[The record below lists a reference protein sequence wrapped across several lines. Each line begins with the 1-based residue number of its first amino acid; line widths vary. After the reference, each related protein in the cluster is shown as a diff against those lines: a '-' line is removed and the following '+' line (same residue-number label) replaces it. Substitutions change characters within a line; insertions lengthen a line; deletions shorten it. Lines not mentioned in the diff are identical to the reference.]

1 LTFVAV
7 LILTA
12 GAIWYSLSPQFPVA
26 QGLDLRGGM
35 RVTLEPDARKL
46 AGQKVDAETMRLVRS
61 VLENRVNSLGLSGT
75 EVRLKGDDQV
85 LILLPGAKNPE
96 EALATLVTVA
106 QLEFRHL
113 AHVATDERPG
123 GRYQMSVLR
132 SDPAGGQKRSDEGV
146 ERYQFFDRGTN
157 RIVPTSQVLQEAPL
171 ILKGDALRPTSKAG
185 IDPNGTQ
192 PIVSFEFQREGARR
206 FGDFTTK
213 NVGEILAIV
222 LDGEIISAPR
232 IDEPITGGE
241 GQIYGGFRNMVEAR
255 TLANLLNSGALPV
268 PLVPAETHS
277 VGATLG
283 QESIDA
289 SIQAGLAGLAI
300 VLLFMLGY
308 YWLPGVAACL
318 ALVAYA
324 ALTFS
329 LFKGAGLFPPIVL
342 DLPGITGFILSIGM
356 AVDGNVLIFERMK
369 EELRAG
375 RSVSV
380 AIEAGFQRAFTA
392 ILDSNITVWI
402 ISAILIW
409 LGTPMVKGF
418 AITLAIG
425 NAVAMF
431 TAMTVTRSFLRVLTR
446 TAWTRNPALY
456 AIHNSWLN
464 LIFPAW
470 RRGAVMRIYDRRRL
484 YLGFSMALVLASLLL
499 VAVSPFGMGLKPGI
513 DFTGGSV
520 IEVAFRDPN
529 VTRGQVVEALSA
541 SGVRGATVQ
550 IAYAP
555 APTGR
560 SGGKEVPVANI
571 ATTQLPPTKLREVRT
586 ALDRIGGGSIE
597 SMSRVT
603 SIGPSIAAE
612 ATRNGIFATVVAS
625 LAMLLFLAIR
635 FAIGGFATGL
645 KFGAGAV
652 IALFHDVLA
661 TVGLFAL
668 MGWLAG
674 WQVDSLF
681 LTACL
686 GLLGFSVNDTIVI
699 YDRIR
704 ENLGRRQKGE
714 SFSEV
719 SDRSM
724 TESFDRSVNTSF
736 AVILALLMMVI
747 FGGDTLRLF
756 NVALLFGM
764 VIGTYSSVFV
774 ASPLVVL
781 LEQAAGHR
789 PEAVRPTVGRPPTA
803 SAERKPVPQARAGA
817 GTGPGQ
823 SGTHGDRSGA
833 MPGAVLPTS
842 AAIRLKRKR
851 RL

>member
-1 LTFVAV
+1 LRQILTFVAV
-7 LILTA
+7 LALTA
-12 GAIWYSLSPQFPVA
+12 AALWYSLSPQFPVA

-35 RVTLEPDARKL
+35 RVTLEPDYRKL
-46 AGQKVDAETMRLVRS
+46 MGQKVDAETMRLVRS
-61 VLENRVNSLGLSGT
+61 VLENRVNSFGLSGT
-75 EVRLKGDDQV
+75 EVRLKGEDQV

-113 AHVATDERPG
+113 VNVATDERPG
-123 GRYQMSVLR
+123 GRYQMSVLPG
-132 SDPAGGQKRSDEGV
+132 DPVRGEP
-146 ERYQFFDRGTN
+146 ERYQFFDRSTN
-157 RIVPTSQVLQEAPL
+157 RPVSTSRVLQEAPL

-185 IDPNGTQ
+185 IDPNGTE
-192 PIVSFEFQREGARR
+192 PIVTFEFKREGAER

-222 LDGEIISAPR
+222 LDGDIITAPR
-232 IDEPITGGE
+232 INEPIRGGE
-241 GQIYGGFRNMVEAR
+241 GQIYGGFGTMAEAR

-268 PLVPAETHS
+268 SLVPAETHT

-289 SIQAGLAGLAI
+289 SIRAGLAGLAI
-300 VLLFMLGY
+300 ILLFMLGY
-308 YWLPGVAACL
+308 YWLPGLVACL

-342 DLPGITGFILSIGM
+342 DLPGITGFLLSIGM

-375 RSVSV
+375 RSLHG
-380 AIEAGFQRAFTA
+380 AIEAGFRRAFTA

-431 TAMTVTRSFLRVLTR
+431 TAITVTRSFLRVLTR
-446 TAWTRNPALY
+446 MAWARNPALY
-456 AIHNSWLN
+456 AVHNSWLN

-470 RRGAVMRIYDRRRL
+470 RQGAVMRIYEKRRL

-499 VAVSPFGMGLKPGI
+499 VALTPFGMGLKPGI

-520 IEVAFRDPN
+520 IEVAFRDPS
-529 VTRGQVVEALSA
+529 VTRSQVVEVLRA
-541 SGVRGATVQ
+541 SGVRDAAVQ
-550 IAYAP
+550 LVYAQP
-555 APTGR
+555 PPGQPGDRKVA
-560 SGGKEVPVANI
+560 VANI
-571 ATTQLPPTKLREVRT
+571 ATTELPPTKLREVRA

-597 SMSRVT
+597 SLSRVS

-612 ATRNGIFATVVAS
+612 VTRNGIFATVVAS
-625 LAMLLFLAIR
+625 LAMLLFLAFR
-635 FAIGGFATGL
+635 FALGGFATGL
-645 KFGAGAV
+645 RFGAGAV
-652 IALFHDVLA
+652 IAVFHDVLV

-668 MGWLAG
+668 MGRLAG
-674 WQVDSLF
+674 WHVDSLF

-704 ENLGRRQKGE
+704 ENLDRRRKGE
-714 SFSEV
+714 MFSEV

-736 AVILALLMMVI
+736 AVILALLTMVI

-756 NVALLFGM
+756 NIALLFGM

-781 LEQAAGHR
+781 LERASADR
-789 PEAVRPTVGRPPTA
+789 PQAVRAEGKRPPTA
-803 SAERKPVPQARAGA
+803 SSGQKPAPQAPAWA
-817 GTGPGQ
+817 GTERGQ
-823 SGTHGDRSGA
+823 TGMDGEPPTLPAS
-833 MPGAVLPTS
+833 AV
-842 AAIRLKRKR
+842 IRPKRKR
-851 RL
+851 RLQGSRLS